1 MVKREICNIRYVL
14 ASFIS
19 NFVFMFTAAITTSAV
34 KKHLI
39 SLLSNNLLCV
49 KICSIIKY
57 YDKRTIKTSSR
68 TYDVHARNT
77 CTVFCMSTWEELP
90 GLPTER
96 GEKIAYKNYN
106 NQIC

>member
-1 MVKREICNIRYVL
+1 
-14 ASFIS
+14 
-19 NFVFMFTAAITTSAV
+19 MFTAAITTSAV

-96 GEKIAYKNYN
+96 GEKIAYKSKVVLRNVLLSPITLELSTN
-106 NQIC
+106 IIENFH